1 MIRLIFRFKASARIA
16 CVSSLERV
24 VVVVLLL
31 LVAGSLPRTARSPRG
46 SFSFPLSLFKSFLLT
61 STIPHIYTFKSILKR
76 SRRPTKRRKHAE
88 RRLLLHHPLSS
99 FFRLLSLP
107 LSLSSCF
114 AFIAP
119 SSRSFFSLNVM
130 LIIIII
136 FFVKSGSRFFC
147 GTKKQNF
154 SCDEVFPIKANTRDT
169 HARARRQIRRTHT
182 ERESSDELFLLL
194 FF

>member
-24 VVVVLLL
+24 VVVLLL
-31 LVAGSLPRTARSPRG
+31 LLLVVAGSLPRTARSPRG

-99 FFRLLSLP
+99 FFRLLSLSLIVFRFHRP
-107 LSLSSCF
+107 LFPLVL
-114 AFIAP
+114 
-119 SSRSFFSLNVM
+119 FFECDAYYF
-130 LIIIII
+130 
-136 FFVKSGSRFFC
+136 FFVKSGSRFSV
-147 GTKKQNF
+147 GDQKTKFFLMRF
-154 SCDEVFPIKANTRDT
+154 SP
-169 HARARRQIRRTHT
+169 
-182 ERESSDELFLLL
+182 
-194 FF
+194 

>member
-1 MIRLIFRFKASARIA
+1 VCVLSRTSRRRRPPPPRRGLSSPYRAFSARFFFF
-16 CVSSLERV
+16 S
-24 VVVVLLL
+24 
-31 LVAGSLPRTARSPRG
+31 
-46 SFSFPLSLFKSFLLT
+46 SFPVQVFLAHT

-119 SSRSFFSLNVM
+119 SSRSFFPLNVM

-136 FFVKSGSRFFC
+136 FFVKSGSRFSLW
-147 GTKKQNF
+147 TKKQIF
-154 SCDEVFPIKANTRDT
+154 LDEVFPIKANTRDT

>member
-119 SSRSFFSLNVM
+119 SSRSFFPLNVM

-136 FFVKSGSRFFC
+136 FFVKSGSRFSLW
-147 GTKKQNF
+147 TKKQIF
-154 SCDEVFPIKANTRDT
+154 LDEVFPIKANTRDT